1 MTNRFG
7 IYLCRGNCR
16 GEEVVGKA
24 IGLSWRSLIAAD
36 RVLPMLLVRQGE
48 ALAAGH
54 LGMELC
60 LGPRRNCFPLTG
72 GTEGSNPSSSSGESL
87 ATAFAPPVQIL
98 DCGRK
103 LAADRAA
110 DAARLQHHHRLVDA
124 L

>member
-72 GTEGSNPSSSSGESL
+72 GTEGSNPSSSSGESVSAVNPGTVGEKPCSL
-87 ATAFAPPVQIL
+87 AVV
-98 DCGRK
+98 CGGRGRERGDVP
-103 LAADRAA
+103 AANQRS
-110 DAARLQHHHRLVDA
+110 
-124 L
+124 

>member
-36 RVLPMLLVRQGE
+36 RVLPILLVRQGE

-72 GTEGSNPSSSSGESL
+72 GTEGSNPSSSTGES
-87 ATAFAPPVQIL
+87 TANRDIGGLPSIAI
-98 DCGRK
+98 
-103 LAADRAA
+103 
-110 DAARLQHHHRLVDA
+110 
-124 L
+124 